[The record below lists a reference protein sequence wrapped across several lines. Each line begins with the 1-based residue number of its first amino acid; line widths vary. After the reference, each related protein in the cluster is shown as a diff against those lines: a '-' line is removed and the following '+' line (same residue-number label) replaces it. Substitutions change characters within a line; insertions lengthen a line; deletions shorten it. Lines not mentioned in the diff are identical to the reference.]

1 MHIYSILYKHGVYM
15 YLNHFYLQY
24 IDILASNE
32 RDYKYESFCLLV
44 KGE

>member
-1 MHIYSILYKHGVYM
+1 M

-32 RDYKYESFCLLV
+32 INYQYESFLLV
-44 KGE
+44 RGE